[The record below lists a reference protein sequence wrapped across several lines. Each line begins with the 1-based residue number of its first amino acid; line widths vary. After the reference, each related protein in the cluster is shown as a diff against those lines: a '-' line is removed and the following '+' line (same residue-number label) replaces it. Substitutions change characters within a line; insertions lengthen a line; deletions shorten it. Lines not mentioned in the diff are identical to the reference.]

1 MVAENEA
8 TIEDHAGNNF
18 QYVPNILPNG
28 ASPHSFENI
37 WDDSREVVVS
47 INRETFPHKSES
59 GGIKMCR
66 KMPSWHLRSSVAATD
81 GRNDI
86 TGLIELA
93 LDKTLEW
100 RPSSDLQNVTNV
112 FFWL

>member
-37 WDDSREVVVS
+37 WDDSRRGGGGV
-47 INRETFPHKSES
+47 HK
-59 GGIKMCR
+59 
-66 KMPSWHLRSSVAATD
+66 
-81 GRNDI
+81 
-86 TGLIELA
+86 
-93 LDKTLEW
+93 
-100 RPSSDLQNVTNV
+100 
-112 FFWL
+112 

>member
-1 MVAENEA
+1 MTV
-8 TIEDHAGNNF
+8 G
-18 QYVPNILPNG
+18 
-28 ASPHSFENI
+28 
-37 WDDSREVVVS
+37 EVVVS
-47 INRETFPHKSES
+47 INRETFPHKSEP

-100 RPSSDLQNVTNV
+100 RPSSDLQNVTKV
-112 FFWL
+112 FFWF